1 MRDVASCIHSITGRI
16 AIMDRKRKLEMAN
29 RLQLRWQR
37 WEMSNYEYL
46 MQACSYL
53 ACTLLNPKPSK
64 NPSTLGSPTDMGCTV
79 WMAVMGCCSWK
90 ITIRAGL

>member
-46 MQACSYL
+46 MQACCYCMH
-53 ACTLLNPKPSK
+53 AHF
-64 NPSTLGSPTDMGCTV
+64 
-79 WMAVMGCCSWK
+79 CCSSV
-90 ITIRAGL
+90 L

>member
-46 MQACSYL
+46 MQACYSS
-53 ACTLLNPKPSK
+53 ACPVLFKASWAPRQTQVSLLGWAAADE
-64 NPSTLGSPTDMGCTV
+64 LMLMVC
-79 WMAVMGCCSWK
+79 
-90 ITIRAGL
+90 